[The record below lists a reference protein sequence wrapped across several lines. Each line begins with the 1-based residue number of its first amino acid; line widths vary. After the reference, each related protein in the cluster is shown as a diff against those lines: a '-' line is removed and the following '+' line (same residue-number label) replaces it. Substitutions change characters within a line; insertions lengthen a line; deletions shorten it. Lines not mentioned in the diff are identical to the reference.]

1 MPLVCTKWCDVRAIR
16 IYWVRCNTT
25 VIARK
30 EGFAFAVFCGKWRD
44 IHDTPILVLP
54 AIRLASAA

>member
-1 MPLVCTKWCDVRAIR
+1 MLLVCSAV
-16 IYWVRCNTT
+16 CNTA

-30 EGFAFAVFCGKWRD
+30 EGFAFVFFVRMRD

-54 AIRLASAA
+54 VCFAKVWSNRIR